1 MGMKSKMLLTS
12 LGEVRDDYVEDADTE
27 GAAASVKRFSWVKW
41 AAVAACVLVAVL
53 IAVPALSGK
62 APEVESER
70 TEPVPAEEP
79 TQASTNESAYETI
92 DGMPVIVSS
101 SGLMDGFT
109 DGGDPYT
116 FEDFV
121 RDYKE
126 LTANPIFAD
135 LFADENIQQNY
146 VVCEVGTSNWTFG
159 RDQYAALDAQGYPD
173 HRYGVL
179 SNRWVSVELQVYDDD
194 SKNYPNN
201 DTHGFDQ
208 AEELGVRNDFVVD
221 GVTVQ
226 KYNTRDL
233 YVAQGKT
240 VLEEPIPNPDNDP
253 EIDEINNRERIAYI
267 RWEQVNVDGDWY
279 VVYGTSEADVDAIAA
294 ALARIA
300 G

>member
-1 MGMKSKMLLTS
+1 MKSKMLLTS
-12 LGEVRDDYVEDADTE
+12 LGEVNDKYIEDAD
-27 GAAASVKRFSWVKW
+27 AKVASVKRFGWVKW
-41 AAVAACVLVAVL
+41 VAVAACVLVAVL

-62 APEVESER
+62 APEVEAE
-70 TEPVPAEEP
+70 PAEPTPIEEP
-79 TQASTNESAYETI
+79 AQTSTNESEYETI
-92 DGMPVIVSS
+92 DGMPVIASS

-126 LTANPIFAD
+126 LTQNHVFAA

-146 VVCEVGTSNWTFG
+146 VVCEVGTANWTFSS
-159 RDQYAALDAQGYPD
+159 DQYAVLDAQEYPD
-173 HRYGVL
+173 HRYGVT
-179 SNRWVSVELQVYDDD
+179 SDRWVFVELQVYSDD

-208 AEELGVRNDFVVD
+208 AEELDIRSDYVVD

-226 KYNTRDL
+226 KYNTRDMNI
-233 YVAQGKT
+233 AQGKT

-253 EIDEINNRERIAYI
+253 EINEINNRERGTYI
-267 RWEQVNVDGDWY
+267 RWEQVNVGGNWY
-279 VVYGTSEADVDAIAA
+279 VIYGTSEADVDAIAT

-300 G
+300 ATI